1 MGNDLAHKFNMK
13 ATAVLTTILSA
24 PSLASGDAAIEYL
37 EPNVQRIEGLLP
49 VSICN
54 ELIAAG
60 EKGMYVLVFII
71 CILFALCSL
80 LYSIVCTT

>member
-1 MGNDLAHKFNMK
+1 MK

-24 PSLASGDAAIEYL
+24 PSFASGDAAIEYL

-49 VSICN
+49 ASICN

-60 EKGMYVLVFII
+60 EKGVYVCVLIIIVPYLV
-71 CILFALCSL
+71 CPL
-80 LYSIVCTT
+80 LL